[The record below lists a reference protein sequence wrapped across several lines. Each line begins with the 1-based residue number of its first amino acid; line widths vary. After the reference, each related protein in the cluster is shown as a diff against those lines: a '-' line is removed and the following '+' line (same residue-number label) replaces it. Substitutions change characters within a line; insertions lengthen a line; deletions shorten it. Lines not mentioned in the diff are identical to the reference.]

1 MPQGPILIFDKSSL
15 ESLNLN
21 EAVLL
26 DNFFLSN
33 ITPLFFVECLADLE
47 KSIRSRSTPEQ
58 LVGSLADRTP
68 DAQACANVHHKTILA
83 GELSRQFDI
92 KKQLFRPLL
101 AGGKPVQLGDDK
113 GMIFQRSKEEEALD
127 RWSRREFREVERTIA
142 KDWRQALSQIDLD
155 AASKPVL
162 AELGH
167 WKKPKTLVE
176 AKQITDIIIDNMDP
190 EWLLGFG
197 LRLLGIPEATPWVL
211 NDWSGKRRPPIR
223 EHVPYFVFMLS
234 INIFFHLVLPTELL
248 RRVKPSH
255 QVDLAYLYYLPFC
268 MVFTSKDRFHEQI
281 VPLFLDPFQTFV
293 SGDDLKAEMK
303 KLVEHYSRLP
313 ESDLDSGLINFAAYP
328 PDETDFLT
336 TRLWDKCLP
345 GWRSKIS
352 YIDHNDPDYN
362 KKTIDMINS
371 YDDTAPG
378 VHSHDEHDVDKLHHV
393 TIKRMVYPKK
403 GKWLRFSREV
413 IQQIAKEKEEAGD
426 PSSG

>member
-1 MPQGPILIFDKSSL
+1 MPQGPIIIFDKSSL
-15 ESLNLN
+15 ESLNLD

-26 DNFFLSN
+26 DNFYMSN

-47 KSIRSRSTPEQ
+47 KAIRSRSTPEQ

-101 AGGKPVQLGDDK
+101 GGGKPVQLGN
-113 GMIFQRSKEEEALD
+113 D

-142 KDWRQALSQIDLD
+142 KEWRQALSQIDLD
-155 AASKPVL
+155 ATSKPVL

-176 AKQITDIIIDNMDP
+176 AKQITEMIVDNMDP

-197 LRLLGIPEATPWVL
+197 LRLLGIPEATEWVL
-211 NDWSGKRRPPIR
+211 NDWIGKRRPPIR

-248 RRVKPSH
+248 RSVKPSH

-268 MVFTSKDRFHEQI
+268 TVFTSKDRFHEQI

-313 ESDLDSGLINFAAYP
+313 ESDLDSGLINFAANP

-336 TRLWDKCLP
+336 TRLWDKYLP
-345 GWRSKIS
+345 GWRNKIS
-352 YIDHNDPDYN
+352 YIDHNDPEYN

-393 TIKRMVYPKK
+393 TVKRMVYPKK

>member
-26 DNFFLSN
+26 DNFYMSN

-92 KKQLFRPLL
+92 KKQFFRPLL
-101 AGGKPVQLGDDK
+101 GGGKPVQLGDDK

-142 KDWRQALSQIDLD
+142 KEWRQALSQIDLD
-155 AASKPVL
+155 ATSKPVL

-176 AKQITDIIIDNMDP
+176 AKQITDMIIDNMDP

-197 LRLLGIPEATPWVL
+197 LRLLGIPEATQWVL
-211 NDWSGKRRPPIR
+211 NDWIGKRRPPIR

-268 MVFTSKDRFHEQI
+268 TVFTSKDRFHEQI

-328 PDETDFLT
+328 PDETGFLT
-336 TRLWDKCLP
+336 TRLWDKYLP
-345 GWRSKIS
+345 GWRGKVS
-352 YIDHNDPDYN
+352 YIDNNDPDYN

-393 TIKRMVYPKK
+393 TVKRMVYPKK

>member
-1 MPQGPILIFDKSSL
+1 
-15 ESLNLN
+15 
-21 EAVLL
+21 
-26 DNFFLSN
+26 
-33 ITPLFFVECLADLE
+33 
-47 KSIRSRSTPEQ
+47 
-58 LVGSLADRTP
+58 
-68 DAQACANVHHKTILA
+68 
-83 GELSRQFDI
+83 
-92 KKQLFRPLL
+92 
-101 AGGKPVQLGDDK
+101 
-113 GMIFQRSKEEEALD
+113 MIFQRSKEEEALD

-142 KDWRQALSQIDLD
+142 KEWRQALSQIDLD
-155 AASKPVL
+155 ATSKPVL

-176 AKQITDIIIDNMDP
+176 AKQITDMIIDNMDP

-197 LRLLGIPEATPWVL
+197 LRLLGIPEATQWVL
-211 NDWSGKRRPPIR
+211 NDWIGKRRPPIR

-268 MVFTSKDRFHEQI
+268 TVFTSKDRFHEQI

-313 ESDLDSGLINFAAYP
+313 ESDLDSGLINFAANP

-336 TRLWDKCLP
+336 TRLWDKYLP

-393 TIKRMVYPKK
+393 TVKRMVYPKK

-413 IQQIAKEKEEAGD
+413 IQQIAKEKEEAGE

>member
-1 MPQGPILIFDKSSL
+1 
-15 ESLNLN
+15 
-21 EAVLL
+21 
-26 DNFFLSN
+26 
-33 ITPLFFVECLADLE
+33 
-47 KSIRSRSTPEQ
+47 
-58 LVGSLADRTP
+58 
-68 DAQACANVHHKTILA
+68 
-83 GELSRQFDI
+83 
-92 KKQLFRPLL
+92 
-101 AGGKPVQLGDDK
+101 
-113 GMIFQRSKEEEALD
+113 
-127 RWSRREFREVERTIA
+127 
-142 KDWRQALSQIDLD
+142 
-155 AASKPVL
+155 
-162 AELGH
+162 
-167 WKKPKTLVE
+167 
-176 AKQITDIIIDNMDP
+176 
-190 EWLLGFG
+190 
-197 LRLLGIPEATPWVL
+197 
-211 NDWSGKRRPPIR
+211 
-223 EHVPYFVFMLS
+223 MLS

-268 MVFTSKDRFHEQI
+268 TVFTSKDRFHEQI

-328 PDETDFLT
+328 PDETGFLT
-336 TRLWDKCLP
+336 TRLWDKYLP
-345 GWRSKIS
+345 GWRGKVS

-393 TIKRMVYPKK
+393 TVKRMVYPKK